1 MSAFTLAIANQTRS
15 EVQILAI
22 DFERGVI
29 DFCDPL
35 DGICRAPLGKIA
47 GELPT
52 NAELKAAVESVF
64 SVL

>member
-1 MSAFTLAIANQTRS
+1 
-15 EVQILAI
+15 
-22 DFERGVI
+22 VI